1 MSKLREVTIQ
11 YINIDDPIERA
22 ARIQI
27 VLQGEE
33 EGLMA
38 NTAAR
43 IIAAATSNL
52 SARQDQSAPSPMNQA
67 PNLLGQQEATSA
79 DIPESSNARNN
90 RPHQAAR
97 MRTGAS
103 PRNWAGE
110 STRMR
115 NLLRIH
121 SSPARHGFPHA
132 SPIQR
137 HQARAPCN
145 TPRGAPSTSTTET
158 SAGFSRRTS
167 SSSLAI
173 LSWNCCGLGN
183 PMTVQRLKD
192 LNKKVLQTLS
202 SYKKQKNTD
211 EFVLEKLAELN
222 ITSHYLDHTA
232 QEQEG

>member
-1 MSKLREVTIQ
+1 MSELRKVTIQ

-38 NTAAR
+38 NTAAK

-67 PNLLGQQEATSA
+67 PSLLVQQEATSA
-79 DIPESSNARNN
+79 DIPESSNACNN

-103 PRNWAGE
+103 PRNWAGA

-121 SSPARHGFPHA
+121 SSPERHVFPHA
-132 SPIQR
+132 SPIPS
-137 HQARAPCN
+137 HQARAPRN
-145 TPRGAPSTSTTET
+145 GPRGGNNRKGNLQDNFNALTPRNSSENATLITNSSKDPFE
-158 SAGFSRRTS
+158 SRPQS
-167 SSSLAI
+167 
-173 LSWNCCGLGN
+173 
-183 PMTVQRLKD
+183 PMKGTP
-192 LNKKVLQTLS
+192 NNLS
-202 SYKKQKNTD
+202 SET
-211 EFVLEKLAELN
+211 
-222 ITSHYLDHTA
+222 TSHNHGGT
-232 QEQEG
+232 

>member
-52 SARQDQSAPSPMNQA
+52 SARQDQSAPSPMNQV

-103 PRNWAGE
+103 PRNWAGA

-132 SPIQR
+132 SPIQS

-145 TPRGAPSTSTTET
+145 TPR
-158 SAGFSRRTS
+158 
-167 SSSLAI
+167 
-173 LSWNCCGLGN
+173 
-183 PMTVQRLKD
+183 
-192 LNKKVLQTLS
+192 
-202 SYKKQKNTD
+202 
-211 EFVLEKLAELN
+211 ELN